1 MEKKVLVSVKDIR
14 EEFPVSTGFAKKG
27 VVKALDGISFDI
39 YQGET
44 GRPGGR
50 VRLRKIHPGS
60 GHPESDSCH
69 LRKRQL

>member
-44 GRPGGR
+44 VGLALLLLIEIL
-50 VRLRKIHPGS
+50 VGS
-60 GHPESDSCH
+60 S
-69 LRKRQL
+69 

>member
-44 GRPGGR
+44 VGLVG
-50 VRLRKIHPGS
+50 
-60 GHPESDSCH
+60 
-69 LRKRQL
+69 